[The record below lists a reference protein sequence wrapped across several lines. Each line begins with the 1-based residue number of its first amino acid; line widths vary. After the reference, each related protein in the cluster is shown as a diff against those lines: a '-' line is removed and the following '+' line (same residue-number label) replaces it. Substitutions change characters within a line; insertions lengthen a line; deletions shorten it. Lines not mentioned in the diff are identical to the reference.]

1 MVYIISNLLNYYK
14 RITMFREQI
23 ISETFSGVSNNSS
36 IDNDN
41 SKSNILFDNTK
52 LDINNE
58 LTETKGAQTAITLD
72 EILTSDTIEL

>member
-23 ISETFSGVSNNSS
+23 ISEMFSDVSNNSS

>member
-1 MVYIISNLLNYYK
+1 
-14 RITMFREQI
+14 MFREQI

>member
-58 LTETKGAQTAITLD
+58 LTETKGAQTVITLD